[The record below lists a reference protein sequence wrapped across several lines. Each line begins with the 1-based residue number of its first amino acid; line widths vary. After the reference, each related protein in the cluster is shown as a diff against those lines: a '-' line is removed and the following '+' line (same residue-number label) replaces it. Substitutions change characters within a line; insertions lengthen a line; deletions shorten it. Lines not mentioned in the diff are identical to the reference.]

1 MHAHDFDPGLAA
13 TPHVSVSREVEEADP
28 AMLKAAVTGRSE
40 AMNVGSLLNLQRLAG
55 NSSVSSMLDE
65 EVEQPSPV
73 RDVVGSGGGSPLE
86 SSTRTYLESRMG
98 HDFGDVR
105 VHTGAKADASARS
118 IHAQAY
124 TVGND
129 VVFQSGKFAPETPAG
144 MHTLA
149 HELTHVVQQRS
160 GPVAGTPAA
169 GGIRLSDPS
178 DSFEQA
184 ASRNADAV
192 MAPQPVAAAPAAA
205 EASVQR
211 AGEEE
216 EEETAQTL
224 TAQRAGEEEEEET
237 QA

>member
-13 TPHVSVSREVEEADP
+13 TPHVSVSREVDEADP
-28 AMLKAAVTGRSE
+28 AMLRAAVTGRSE

-55 NSSVSSMLDE
+55 NSSVSSMLE
-65 EVEQPSPV
+65 EEPSPV
-73 RDVVGSGGGSPLE
+73 RDVVGAGGGSPIE

-98 HDFGDVR
+98 QDFTDVR
-105 VHTGAKADASARS
+105 IHTGSTADASAKS
-118 IHAQAY
+118 INAQAY

-129 VVFQSGKFAPETPAG
+129 VVFSSGKYAPETAGG

-160 GPVAGTPAA
+160 GPVAGTPVA

-192 MAPQPVAAAPAAA
+192 MAPEPVAAAPAAA
-205 EASVQR
+205 QASVQR
-211 AGEEE
+211 ATPEED
-216 EEETAQTL
+216 EETAQTL
-224 TAQRAGEEEEEET
+224 IAQRAEEDDDET